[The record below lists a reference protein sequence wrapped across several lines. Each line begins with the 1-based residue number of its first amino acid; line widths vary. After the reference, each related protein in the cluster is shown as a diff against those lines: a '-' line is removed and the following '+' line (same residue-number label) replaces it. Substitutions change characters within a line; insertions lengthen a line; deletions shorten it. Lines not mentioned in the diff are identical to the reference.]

1 MSHKTE
7 VNRLAIQYCSVK
19 ETEPEKAKTIA
30 EEIIQLQEPLVI
42 YLSKKLS
49 CCPKFDDEIALAIK
63 EGLFLS
69 LQSFDPNYG
78 IKYTTYSYEW
88 TYQYAKTQYKLLI
101 HQTDKKGRA
110 DVLFAYYAWKIHH
123 LDQPDENFAKTFKS
137 SMTPEGILKHIQT
150 PVIRFKT
157 DKGEKN
163 IKSNISLERDIF
175 HSEMM
180 DKMRELPSKANLT
193 SQETSIMWRFMNGE
207 RFHKIAEDYP
217 FTPQYCQQVKT
228 KAIKKIQMFLENH
241 PTELNTYKELMD

>member
-1 MSHKTE
+1 MNNKAK
-7 VNRLAIQYCSVK
+7 VNRLAIQYCFLKDK
-19 ETEPEKAKTIA
+19 EPDKAKAIA
-30 EEIIQLQEPLVI
+30 EEIIQLQEPLVFH
-42 YLSKKLS
+42 LTKRLS
-49 CCPKFDDEIALAIK
+49 CLPKFDDEVMMAVR

-78 IKYTTYSYEW
+78 IKFTTFGYDW

-110 DVLFAYYAWKIHH
+110 DILYAYYSWKIHH
-123 LDQPDENFAKTFKS
+123 LNEPDEVFVKTFKS
-137 SMTPEGILKHIQT
+137 SMTPEGVLKHIKT
-150 PVIRFKT
+150 PIIRFKT

-163 IKSNISLERDIF
+163 IKSTISLERDIF

-193 SQETSIMWRFMNGE
+193 SQEASIMWRFMNGE

-228 KAIKKIQMFLENH
+228 KAIRKIKTFLENN